1 MAKKKYQAIEEMIA
15 FKKTER
21 LTTANIKAL
30 REQFVND
37 MQALYKEKGWSIG
50 TDQLYEG
57 ETVRLYEE
65 RSYTWETNHHID
77 SELRALYCSY
87 KAQEAWL
94 SKQLSQARKD
104 VRSTAKKIESMYP
117 DSESI
122 KRTVCAQIRWTRI
135 TSSTNPTSTGIR
147 LSNAMTGRK
156 KKGNKRKEAKEKKK
170 KKKQAS
176 MQAIYNYGIW

>member
-1 MAKKKYQAIEEMIA
+1 MATKKYKAIDEMIA
-15 FKKTER
+15 FKKSER

-30 REQFVND
+30 REQFVKD
-37 MQALYKEKGWSIG
+37 MQELYKAKGWNMG
-50 TDQLYEG
+50 TDQQYEG

-65 RSYTWETNHHID
+65 KSYTWESNHHID
-77 SELRALYCSY
+77 SEVRALYCGY

-122 KRTVCAQIRWTRI
+122 KRTVCAQIR
-135 TSSTNPTSTGIR
+135 
-147 LSNAMTGRK
+147 
-156 KKGNKRKEAKEKKK
+156 
-170 KKKQAS
+170 
-176 MQAIYNYGIW
+176 

>member
-1 MAKKKYQAIEEMIA
+1 MATKKYKAIEEMIA
-15 FKKTER
+15 FKKSER
-21 LTTANIKAL
+21 LTAANIKAL
-30 REQFVND
+30 REQFVKD
-37 MQALYKEKGWSIG
+37 MQELYKAKGWSMG
-50 TDQLYEG
+50 TDQQYEG

-77 SELRALYCSY
+77 SEMRALYCGY

-122 KRTVCAQIRWTRI
+122 KRTVCAQIR
-135 TSSTNPTSTGIR
+135 
-147 LSNAMTGRK
+147 
-156 KKGNKRKEAKEKKK
+156 
-170 KKKQAS
+170 
-176 MQAIYNYGIW
+176 